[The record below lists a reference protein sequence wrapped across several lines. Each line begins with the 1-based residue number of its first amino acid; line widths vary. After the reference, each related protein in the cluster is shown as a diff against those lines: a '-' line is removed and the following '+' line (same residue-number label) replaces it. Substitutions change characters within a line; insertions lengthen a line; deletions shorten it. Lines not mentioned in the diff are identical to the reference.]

1 MDISRLPVTP
11 FGRPANLT
19 STPSVASRN
28 VEAIESVRPA
38 AGNRRTEDVFER
50 VVPGELLEH
59 ERKTYQ
65 STQGFINER
74 NADQAQPSERQAG
87 GSYMSRS
94 AVSLYLNNTRPEV
107 AADLTQGR
115 SVNFF
120 V

>member
-11 FGRPANLT
+11 SGRSANLT

-28 VEAIESVRPA
+28 AETVATVRPA
-38 AGNRRTEDVFER
+38 AANRRTEDVHER
-50 VVPGELLEH
+50 VVQGELLAH
-59 ERKTYQ
+59 ERGTYQ

-74 NADQAQPSERQAG
+74 SADQAQPSERQAG
-87 GSYMSRS
+87 GSYLARS
-94 AVSLYLNNTRPEV
+94 AVSLYLNNARPE
-107 AADLTQGR
+107 AAVDLTHGR